1 MFICVTKLLRSSARL
16 GILQRGPV
24 QIETRRWQQARIV
37 LIPIVQGII
46 AAWGDYT
53 QPSTSRCSSRR
64 WDRWKYWCKGQDRKL
79 ELSLLCL
86 SGIRARTVKINGS
99 PSKNN
104 RPGLTHNDTPRASS
118 ACFVCPQKRSTIY
131 WYLGC
136 LRFNSGLLGRLHLR
150 SQAWSWLSISHHA
163 SEKTSQTLFIF
174 YIWLYL
180 YQILCGLLHHITE
193 RVLLFQSVSGTHFQ
207 IFLSWSGAL
216 IYTVHT

>member
-53 QPSTSRCSSRR
+53 QPSTSRR

-99 PSKNN
+99 PSKKTTA
-104 RPGLTHNDTPRASS
+104 RVELT
-118 ACFVCPQKRSTIY
+118 I
-131 WYLGC
+131 
-136 LRFNSGLLGRLHLR
+136 
-150 SQAWSWLSISHHA
+150 
-163 SEKTSQTLFIF
+163 TLPEP
-174 YIWLYL
+174 L
-180 YQILCGLLHHITE
+180 
-193 RVLLFQSVSGTHFQ
+193 QSVLCVPKREALFT
-207 IFLSWSGAL
+207 GAWDVCASTQADL
-216 IYTVHT
+216 AGWI